1 MEKTHTDLSEVLA
14 EKEVLVKAV
23 IRGTASLEALQK
35 EGLGWQGKYTDQ
47 QDKNKEREK
56 LLTFLERSVIEKTR
70 QIVVINK
77 QCESLGNKVIVRD
90 KEISTHAELSREV
103 SFLILSELFV
113 SSDLLFSLL
122 LHLERQELG
131 KKKETAKRIRRGK
144 PWVFS
149 WRRQGRMLPDTRP
162 RKR

>member
-1 MEKTHTDLSEVLA
+1 MQEDLAKRQESKSQEREEISRQRRQKRREVVRHLEKTHTDLSEVLA

-56 LLTFLERSVIEKTR
+56 LLTFLERSVVEKTR
-70 QIVVINK
+70 QIAVLNK
-77 QCESLGNKVIVRD
+77 QCESLRNKVKERD

-103 SFLILSELFV
+103 SFL
-113 SSDLLFSLL
+113 
-122 LHLERQELG
+122 
-131 KKKETAKRIRRGK
+131 
-144 PWVFS
+144 VFS
-149 WRRQGRMLPDTRP
+149 
-162 RKR
+162 